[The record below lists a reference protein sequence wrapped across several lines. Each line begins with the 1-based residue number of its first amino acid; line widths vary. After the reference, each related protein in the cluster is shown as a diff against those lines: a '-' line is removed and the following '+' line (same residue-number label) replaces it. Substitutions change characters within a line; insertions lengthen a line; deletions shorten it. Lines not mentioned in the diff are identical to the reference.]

1 MTRIRSRLPL
11 LSALFGALLSQGAL
25 AQQAGAYAPPPP
37 AVIIGPVSGPNPYL
51 IYVPAPQA
59 VQMPSLPSFLP
70 PPPAAIA
77 PAPPQMPAPAP
88 EASATTKKKT
98 LSDLGESLG
107 SYFTQEEMDLLVEYM
122 KESVLAAFKGEE
134 VFLPPDLAFKLEV
147 LLVRLKKEGTLYM
160 DNLIKQLEADL
171 KRSLEEKLTPPAAK
185 PAPLPEVQPATAPAP
200 GNVKATPKALP
211 KPARKAS

>member
-1 MTRIRSRLPL
+1 MTPTRSRLL
-11 LSALFGALLSQGAL
+11 IVSALFWALLSQGAL
-25 AQQAGAYAPPPP
+25 AQQAGPYAPPPP

-59 VQMPSLPSFLP
+59 VQMPALPSLLP

-77 PAPPQMPAPAP
+77 PVPAQTPAPAP
-88 EASATTKKKT
+88 EAGATTKKKT

-107 SYFTQEEMDLLVEYM
+107 SYFTQDEMDLLVEYM

-171 KRSLEEKLTPPAAK
+171 KRSLEEKLGSPESK
-185 PAPLPEVQPATAPAP
+185 PAPLPDVQPAAVPAP
-200 GNVKATPKALP
+200 GNVKTAP
-211 KPARKAS
+211 RASPRPTGKTS